1 MTFMTEQQKKVLDRL
16 IQLAGSP
23 LLVDEA
29 FAELSKRTA
38 APSLEDVVQYI
49 LDNRTAWHARR
60 GSHSERQPA
69 EV

>member
-1 MTFMTEQQKKVLDRL
+1 MTEQQKKVLERL

-29 FAELSKRTA
+29 FVELSKRAA

-49 LDNRTAWHARR
+49 LDNRAAWHAKR
-60 GSHSERQPA
+60 GAHSERQPA